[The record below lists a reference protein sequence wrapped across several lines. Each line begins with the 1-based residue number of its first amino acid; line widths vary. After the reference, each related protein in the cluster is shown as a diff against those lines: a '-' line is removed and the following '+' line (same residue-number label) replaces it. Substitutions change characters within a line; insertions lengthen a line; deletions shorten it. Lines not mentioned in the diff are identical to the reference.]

1 MSKRI
6 YTIRRIGL
14 LSSFKVGCLV
24 GAGFIAVSGICFV
37 PFLFMSSFT
46 MLSSLNS
53 EFGSDLPVAELGGG
67 VVGFVVF
74 FLVLVVVYGVWTGLT
89 AWFYALLYN
98 LIARLAGGLQVE
110 LEREKGSTAKNGG
123 PPPWLE

>member
-1 MSKRI
+1 MSKHI

-24 GAGFIAVSGICFV
+24 GAGFIAVLGLCFL
-37 PFLFMSSFT
+37 PFVFMSSFT

-53 EFGSDLPVAELGGG
+53 DLPVAELGGG
-67 VVGFVVF
+67 IVGFIVF

-98 LIARLAGGLQVE
+98 LTTRLVGGLQVE
-110 LEREKGSTAKNGG
+110 LEREKNGTLKSSG